1 MNEYIESAKIKDRK
15 LYQKFKDSDEEDE
28 VVPVMRKTKEQAK
41 YEEEQELENA
51 REEIHKKAL
60 ELNNIYTQEM
70 EEQPLESS
78 DEESEDDE
86 KKWDCETIQTTL
98 TNTDNHPGVIKTVRK
113 VVKPKNKI
121 ELHK

>member
-1 MNEYIESAKIKDRK
+1 MQSAVQK
-15 LYQKFKDSDEEDE
+15 LVQRQQ
-28 VVPVMRKTKEQAK
+28 VR
-41 YEEEQELENA
+41 
-51 REEIHKKAL
+51 
-60 ELNNIYTQEM
+60 
-70 EEQPLESS
+70 
-78 DEESEDDE
+78 EESEDDE